1 MMTKYEKIN
10 EAVSPVVG
18 VMLMLVVTIVIA
30 AVVSGFAGSMTG
42 SISTTPQVTLD
53 ATYSQSGGMTITHAG
68 GDSLPLSEVTFATMP
83 SELMGIDY
91 LQFLYDI
98 DPSVLNYTNSDGEST
113 AIMSNVSGYYYKAAF
128 IPGDVLTISQA
139 DCTDRATTD
148 EMLAA
153 LNAASSGSPYYTGGS
168 VNLLSQLNWPQGS
181 DTGYDSDKGRYFVG
195 YEFMNPDNKG
205 KYFYLTVRDSAET
218 TIAKVKVQI
227 TA

>member
-1 MMTKYEKIN
+1 MMYNRKKFS

-98 DPSVLNYTNSDGEST
+98 DPSVLYYTNSSGEST
-113 AIMSNVSGYYYKAAF
+113 AIMNNASGYYYKAAF
-128 IPGDVLTISQA
+128 IPGDVLTISYA
-139 DCTDRATTD
+139 DCNDYAT
-148 EMLAA
+148 
-153 LNAASSGSPYYTGGS
+153 NAELSNATSDNKWSGGVVNANSQIWWGSST
-168 VNLLSQLNWPQGS
+168 
-181 DTGYDSDKGRYFVG
+181 SDKATYFRG
-195 YEFMNPDNKG
+195 YQFMNPENKG

-218 TIAKVKVQI
+218 TIAKIKVPI

>member
-1 MMTKYEKIN
+1 MYNSKKFS

-42 SISTTPQVTLD
+42 SISSTPQVTLD

-98 DPSVLNYTNSDGEST
+98 DPSVLNYTNSDSEST
-113 AIMSNVSGYYYKAAF
+113 AIMNSASGYYYKAAF

-148 EMLAA
+148 EMLAE
-153 LNAASSGSPYYTGGS
+153 LNAAGKDTPYYTGGS
-168 VNLLSQLNWPQGS
+168 VNVLAQLNWVKPSGS
-181 DTGYDSDKGRYFVG
+181 GYDSDKGRYFGG
-195 YEFMNPDNKG
+195 YEFMNPENKG